1 MSPDDPRVKDLQQ
14 LAWGLQS
21 LTNKPGGRLPEKFK
35 SDCYK
40 LASRAI
46 AVCSDV
52 EYTEEQDFVERSSKF
67 FGLIEAKKKEVA
79 EVEEAEKK
87 KITGKCYRSA
97 TTGVY
102 AVGDVTFD
110 QRSEK
115 SAASKAAAAIDSGR
129 SLSSTAGGAR
139 SLTASEVVARLTE
152 DPEALSLCD
161 MSLGDSDVETL
172 CQALKKAGAEL
183 TSLDVSHNLLAD
195 VGVQRLV
202 SALATGA
209 CPKLKE
215 LHVGFNSFGELGAK
229 MLTGGL
235 CAMRKTL
242 VVHLDGNGAAPA
254 ACAADIERA
263 APAEKAEELAP
274 ASESAVST
282 ATSTSADVAASETTA
297 VDTQAAA
304 AGYAAPAAPVVP
316 ADSMRVEIVKANS
329 GEGLELRAVLSLPDD
344 VSSSSDLDVDMC
356 SLRIVVRRVSGGLVA
371 DAALPCAVTP
381 DSAQVVFS
389 RKRRTMTFTLH
400 PADAAAAAAAQGA

>member
-21 LTNKPGGRLPEKFK
+21 LTNKPGARLPDKFK

-79 EVEEAEKK
+79 EVEETEKK

-97 TTGVY
+97 TTGHY

-139 SLTASEVVARLTE
+139 SLTSSEVVARLTE

-172 CQALKKAGAEL
+172 CQGLKKAGAEL

-242 VVHLDGNGAAPA
+242 VVHLDGDGAAPA
-254 ACAADIERA
+254 ACAADLERAA

-274 ASESAVST
+274 ASEPVVSK
-282 ATSTSADVAASETTA
+282 ATSADATASETTA
-297 VDTQAAA
+297 VDTQPTA

-316 ADSMRVEIVKANS
+316 DDCMRVEIVKASS
-329 GEGLELRAVLSLPDD
+329 GDGLELRAVLSLPDD

-356 SLRIVVRRVSGGLVA
+356 SWRIVVRRVSGGLVA